1 MTWEWGSHLP
11 VQMAT
16 ETDLEM
22 IDFRILTVLTGYQ
35 LTFPN
40 GTAWH
45 ISKESH
51 PSLIIAANMTVR
63 MR

>member
-1 MTWEWGSHLP
+1 MTWEWGSHLL

-16 ETDLEM
+16 EMVDLEM

-45 ISKESH
+45 ISKNHTRLS
-51 PSLIIAANMTVR
+51 SLRMTVR
-63 MR
+63 H